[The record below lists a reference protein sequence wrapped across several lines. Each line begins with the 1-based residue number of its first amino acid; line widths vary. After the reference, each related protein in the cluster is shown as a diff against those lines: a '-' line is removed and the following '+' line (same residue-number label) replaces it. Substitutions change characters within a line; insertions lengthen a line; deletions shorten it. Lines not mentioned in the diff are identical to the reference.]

1 MKKPN
6 LFIVGHPRSG
16 TSSLHYYLKQHPDI
30 FMTAIKEPNYFARDF
45 RLDSD
50 NFHKKKLHFPYRSE
64 NQYLRLYKKW
74 TYEKIAG
81 EASATNLCSKVSAQE
96 ISRFDQ
102 HQRLL

>member
-50 NFHKKKLHFPYRSE
+50 NFHKKKLYFPFRTE
-64 NQYLRLYKKW
+64 GQYLRLYKKY
-74 TYEKIAG
+74 T
-81 EASATNLCSKVSAQE
+81 SA
-96 ISRFDQ
+96 R
-102 HQRLL
+102 